1 MLLYFGLYIF
11 TIIPTIVHAQLKVP
25 IPADIGM
32 NFDGDADININMI
45 QPRII
50 DGTEVNPPGKYPFM
64 VIIYRRV
71 SGCF

>member
-11 TIIPTIVHAQLKVP
+11 AIIPAVHAQLKVP
-25 IPADIGM
+25 IPAEIGM
-32 NFDGDADININMI
+32 NFDGDANININMI